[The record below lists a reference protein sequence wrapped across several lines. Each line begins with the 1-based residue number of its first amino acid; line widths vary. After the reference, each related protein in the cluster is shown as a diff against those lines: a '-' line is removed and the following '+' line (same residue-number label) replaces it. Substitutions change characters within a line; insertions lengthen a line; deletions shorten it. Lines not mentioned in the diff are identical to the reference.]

1 MAPPETVG
9 YDRAVRD
16 AIKEAAKSAAYRA
29 LGVRQRLPGHRAVLL
44 SFDDGPEP
52 GLTEAILDRLCRHKA
67 RAVFFNIG
75 YQIEKA
81 PHLPAVVRREGHVI
95 GNHSFAH
102 RPEPP
107 TAVAPVVADL
117 RRCQSLIASCT
128 GTEPTLYRPPLGT
141 VRWANLR
148 AARALSLST
157 LLWSVDSKDWQ
168 ITSRDEAQRCGDR
181 LASTVRP
188 GDIVLLHEHNE
199 HVLTILDTLLPAL
212 AGRSVDLSS
221 GLELL

>member
-1 MAPPETVG
+1 M
-9 YDRAVRD
+9 RD
-16 AIKEAAKSAAYRA
+16 AIKEAAKSVVYRA
-29 LGVRQRLPGHRAVLL
+29 AGVRRRLPGGAVLL

-52 GLTEAILDRLCRHKA
+52 GLTEAILDRLRRYGA

-81 PHLPAVVRREGHVI
+81 PHLPAAVVRDGHVV

-107 TAVAPVVADL
+107 TAVAPVVDDL
-117 RRCQSLIASCT
+117 RRCQALLASCT

-148 AARALSLST
+148 AARTLSLDT
-157 LLWSVDSKDWQ
+157 VLWSVDSRDWQ
-168 ITSRDEAQRCGDR
+168 IASRDEAQRSAEALVR
-181 LASTVRP
+181 TVKP

-199 HVLTILDTLLPAL
+199 HVLTILETLLPAL
-212 AGRSVDLSS
+212 AGRAVDLSA
-221 GLELL
+221 GIDLL